1 MQVNV
6 FVFAGLKAFFEPCFE
21 LQLPDNAPV
30 TEMIGAL
37 RRQNSGSVELLS
49 RSRVA
54 VDEEFVS
61 NDYKLSDNDRIYIL
75 PPSSGG

>member
-1 MQVNV
+1 MQVSV

-37 RRQNSGSVELLS
+37 RRQNSGSMELLS

>member
-1 MQVNV
+1 MQVSV
-6 FVFAGLKAFFEPCFE
+6 FVFAGLKTFFEPCFE
-21 LQLPDNAPV
+21 LQLPENVAV
-30 TEMIGAL
+30 IEMIGVL
-37 RRQNSGSVELLS
+37 QQRNSESLELLS

-61 NDYKLSDNDRIYIL
+61 HDYKLSDNDRIYIL